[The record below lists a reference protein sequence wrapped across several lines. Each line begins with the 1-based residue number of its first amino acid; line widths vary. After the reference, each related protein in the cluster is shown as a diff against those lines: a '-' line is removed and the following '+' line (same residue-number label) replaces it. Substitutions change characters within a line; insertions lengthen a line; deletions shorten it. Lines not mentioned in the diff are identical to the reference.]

1 MGAIRDFF
9 IGAWELIKNAF
20 RNAAAFIENVYRSK
34 FGWLLPAGPL
44 IKGLLFLKDNW
55 RNIWGIIQSIIERV
69 AGRIK
74 SIISGI
80 TSSVQNALNAIQRVR
95 DAASSVTGGVVS
107 GIKSIIPGFAEGG
120 NVQRGGLV
128 KVGERGE
135 ELLNLPRGAQVTPL
149 ARGGG
154 GRTTTVNLNFYGDVL
169 TNEDF
174 DERINT
180 ARNEFKR
187 RGN

>member
-1 MGAIRDFF
+1 MDVLGFQS
-9 IGAWELIKNAF
+9 GV
-20 RNAAAFIENVYRSK
+20 RNF
-34 FGWLLPAGPL
+34 
-44 IKGLLFLKDNW
+44 
-55 RNIWGIIQSIIERV
+55 
-69 AGRIK
+69 
-74 SIISGI
+74 
-80 TSSVQNALNAIQRVR
+80 
-95 DAASSVTGGVVS
+95 
-107 GIKSIIPGFAEGG
+107 
-120 NVQRGGLV
+120 RGGAGCRRGMFSGAEIV
-128 KVGERGE
+128 EVAERAVT
-135 ELLNLPRGAQVTPL
+135 LLTFQWVCAQVTPL